1 MIALADPYI
10 GRRTISGYL
19 FRKVSIQMNKSDN
32 KLRKI
37 TAELKWWMAVGAA
50 AGCTLVGAQTQR
62 PVQADA
68 DIPTQ
73 HQEVRGFLVFQ
84 GVNTRIGNF
93 ARTYPAFDQHALR
106 YLRTYNSNTDNR
118 GTFGLAWG
126 SIFDTQVVPMPD
138 GRVAV
143 LENGNGALTVYGPG
157 KTGETRL
164 QLEQAVISALARSTD
179 VPRPSI
185 GSTLSIESAFA
196 QSAAAGCENSKLTV
210 LSSGYTRTTCAGL
223 VEIFNNQG
231 RIVGYTSSKGDGSM
245 VSITRDS
252 TGRIVSSQDEAGH
265 KLAFSRTSTQ
275 LKITNERGDWVSY
288 VFDPQ
293 GRNTSISGKR
303 EAPYKFDYGADG
315 LMRQINYIDTTSI
328 KIDYT
333 SGKASRLTMR
343 EGDIYEFDYL
353 PENQTRITQ
362 RPHNGTPSQ
371 QVVKFQD

>member
-1 MIALADPYI
+1 M
-10 GRRTISGYL
+10 
-19 FRKVSIQMNKSDN
+19 SIQLNKSDN

-37 TAELKWWMAVGAA
+37 TADLKWWMAVGVA
-50 AGCTLVGAQTQR
+50 AGCTLVAAQTQR
-62 PVQADA
+62 PL
-68 DIPTQ
+68 PTDSNTPDQ
-73 HQEVRGFLVFQ
+73 TQEIRGFLVFQ

-126 SIFDTQVVPMPD
+126 SIFDTLAVAMPE

-157 KTGETRL
+157 KKDETRL
-164 QLEQAVISALARSTD
+164 QMEQAVISALTRSGD

-223 VEIFNNQG
+223 VEIFDNQG
-231 RIVGYTSSKGDGSM
+231 RLTGYTSLTGDGSM
-245 VSITRDS
+245 VSVKRDDA
-252 TGRIVSSQDEAGH
+252 GRIVSVQDEVGH
-265 KLAFSRTSTQ
+265 KLVFSRTPNQ
-275 LKITNERGDWVSY
+275 LKVTNERGERVTY
-288 VFDPQ
+288 VFDQQ
-293 GRNTSISGKR
+293 GRNTRITSKR
-303 EAPYKFDYGADG
+303 DPVYKFDYGADG
-315 LMRQINYIDTTSI
+315 LMHQIHYIDTTFI
-328 KIDYT
+328 GINYAN
-333 SGKASRLTMR
+333 GKASRLTMR

-362 RPHNGTPSQ
+362 RPLNGTPSQ
-371 QVVKFQD
+371 RVVKFLD